1 MCYPSIDPFDQR
13 REFSSHVSS
22 SESGEWNSSFPHHMD
37 QDLGEGMILQKKE
50 MLWEAKKKEYQLS
63 STDATLVKMT
73 QRLPDNYFDVFYP

>member
-50 MLWEAKKKEYQLS
+50 MLWEAKKKRVP
-63 STDATLVKMT
+63 T
-73 QRLPDNYFDVFYP
+73 VFYRCHTSENDTEVTR